1 MTAALFRPFDL
12 AGTSLRN
19 RIAMAPMTRARNPG
33 AVANELTAQYYRQRA
48 SAGLII
54 SEGTPVSPQGQGY
67 IDVPGIWS
75 AEQVAGWKR
84 VTEAVH
90 AAQGTIFAQLWH
102 VGRMSHSS
110 LQPGGGGQ
118 PVSAGTR
125 PVASAPKNTSF
136 VYLDDGSRGHADP
149 TPARALE
156 TAEIPGIVD
165 DFVRGAD
172 NAIAAGFDGIELH
185 AANGYLFEQFLNPL
199 INQRDDRYGG
209 SLPNRARL
217 ILETV
222 DAMAQRIGAHRIG
235 VRLAPNNL
243 TFDMPFYPDNEA
255 TYLYLAEELGK
266 RGLAYVHLNDN
277 LQAGRSV
284 LGEAFLRQFRQAYGG
299 TVILAGGMTRE
310 RALQLVEAGTI
321 DLAAFGQPFIANP
334 DLVERLQ
341 RNIAW
346 PRPTAAPITVAAK
359 QATSTTRPRADPH
372 GVGALS
378 NGKGSDPCSA
388 HKASEPRCARI
399 RPRPSGVLAHV
410 GERLVQP
417 LEADHLSDDGLCIL
431 VADVSFSDIVNAGE
445 HRCRA
450 AYWSS
455 RRNGWWLCSQRRRLL
470 ASSPCDSSVYGPW

>member
-1 MTAALFRPFDL
+1 MTTALFQPFDL
-12 AGTSLRN
+12 AGTPLRN

-33 AVANELTAQYYRQRA
+33 SVANALTAQYYRQRA

-75 AEQVAGWKR
+75 DAQVAGWKE

-90 AAQGTIFAQLWH
+90 AAHGTIFAQLWH
-102 VGRMSHSS
+102 VGRMSHAS
-110 LQPGGGGQ
+110 LQPDGGQ

-136 VYLDDGSRGHADP
+136 VYLEDGSRGHADP
-149 TPARALE
+149 TPARALA
-156 TAEIPGIVD
+156 TGEIPGIIA
-165 DFVRGAD
+165 DFARGAD
-172 NAIAAGFDGIELH
+172 NALAAGFDGIELH

-199 INQRDDRYGG
+199 INQREDHYGG

-222 DAMAQRIGAHRIG
+222 DAMAERIGAQRIG

-243 TFDMPFYPDNEA
+243 TFDMPHYPGNEA

-277 LQAGRSV
+277 LQGGQPV
-284 LGEAFLRQFRQAYGG
+284 LGEAFLQQFRQAYGG
-299 TVILAGGMTRE
+299 TLILAGGMTRD
-310 RALQLVEAGTI
+310 RALQLLEAGTI

-341 RNIAW
+341 HDLAL
-346 PRPTAAPITVAAK
+346 
-359 QATSTTRPRADPH
+359 ATPDRSTYYGGGIEGYLDYPRA
-372 GVGALS
+372 
-378 NGKGSDPCSA
+378 
-388 HKASEPRCARI
+388 
-399 RPRPSGVLAHV
+399 
-410 GERLVQP
+410 Q
-417 LEADHLSDDGLCIL
+417 
-431 VADVSFSDIVNAGE
+431 
-445 HRCRA
+445 
-450 AYWSS
+450 
-455 RRNGWWLCSQRRRLL
+455 
-470 ASSPCDSSVYGPW
+470 

>member
-1 MTAALFRPFDL
+1 MSTPSCVHRAAGAFPRIEMTDMTAALFRPFDL

-110 LQPGGGGQ
+110 LQPDGGQ

-217 ILETV
+217 ILDTV

-341 RNIAW
+341 RNIALAT
-346 PRPTAAPITVAAK
+346 PDRSTYYGGGEAGYLDYPAA
-359 QATSTTRPRADPH
+359 
-372 GVGALS
+372 G
-378 NGKGSDPCSA
+378 
-388 HKASEPRCARI
+388 
-399 RPRPSGVLAHV
+399 
-410 GERLVQP
+410 
-417 LEADHLSDDGLCIL
+417 
-431 VADVSFSDIVNAGE
+431 
-445 HRCRA
+445 
-450 AYWSS
+450 
-455 RRNGWWLCSQRRRLL
+455 
-470 ASSPCDSSVYGPW
+470 

>member
-1 MTAALFRPFDL
+1 MHPHVNAILCASRRWRLPHTEMTDMTAALFHPFDL
-12 AGTSLRN
+12 SGTALRN

-33 AVANELTAQYYRQRA
+33 SVANELTAQYYRQRA

-75 AEQVAGWKR
+75 AEQVAGWTL

-110 LQPGGGGQ
+110 LQPNGGQ

-125 PVASAPKNTSF
+125 PVARALKNTSF
-136 VYLDDGSRGHADP
+136 VYLEDGSRGHADP
-149 TPARALE
+149 TPARALA
-156 TAEIPGIVD
+156 TDEIPDIIA
-165 DFVRGAD
+165 DFARGAD

-217 ILETV
+217 ILDTV
-222 DAMAQRIGAHRIG
+222 DAMAQRIGGHRIG

-277 LQAGRSV
+277 LQQGESV
-284 LGEAFLRQFRQAYGG
+284 LGSAFLKQFKQAYGG
-299 TVILAGGMTRE
+299 TLILAGGMTRT
-310 RALQLVEAGTI
+310 RALQLVEDGTI

-334 DLVERLQ
+334 DLVERL
-341 RNIAW
+341 RHDIAL
-346 PRPTAAPITVAAK
+346 
-359 QATSTTRPRADPH
+359 ATPDRSTYYGGGEAGYLDYPRA
-372 GVGALS
+372 
-378 NGKGSDPCSA
+378 
-388 HKASEPRCARI
+388 
-399 RPRPSGVLAHV
+399 
-410 GERLVQP
+410 Q
-417 LEADHLSDDGLCIL
+417 
-431 VADVSFSDIVNAGE
+431 
-445 HRCRA
+445 
-450 AYWSS
+450 
-455 RRNGWWLCSQRRRLL
+455 
-470 ASSPCDSSVYGPW
+470 

>member
-1 MTAALFRPFDL
+1 MTAALFHPFDL
-12 AGTSLRN
+12 AGTALRN

-33 AVANELTAQYYRQRA
+33 SVANDLTAQYYRQRA

-75 AEQVAGWKR
+75 AEQVAGWKL

-102 VGRMSHSS
+102 VGRMSHAS
-110 LQPGGGGQ
+110 LQPGGGQ

-149 TPARALE
+149 TPARALD

-172 NAIAAGFDGIELH
+172 NAVAAGFDGIELH

-199 INQRDDRYGG
+199 INQREDRYGG

-222 DAMAQRIGAHRIG
+222 DAMAERIGAHRIG

-255 TYLYLAEELGK
+255 TYLYLAEALGK

-277 LQAGRSV
+277 LQQGASV
-284 LGEAFLRQFRQAYGG
+284 LGEAFLRQFKQAYGG
-299 TVILAGGMTRE
+299 TLILAGGMTRE

-341 RNIAW
+341 HDIAL
-346 PRPTAAPITVAAK
+346 
-359 QATSTTRPRADPH
+359 ATPDRSSYYGGGEAGYLDYPRA
-372 GVGALS
+372 V
-378 NGKGSDPCSA
+378 
-388 HKASEPRCARI
+388 
-399 RPRPSGVLAHV
+399 
-410 GERLVQP
+410 
-417 LEADHLSDDGLCIL
+417 
-431 VADVSFSDIVNAGE
+431 
-445 HRCRA
+445 
-450 AYWSS
+450 
-455 RRNGWWLCSQRRRLL
+455 
-470 ASSPCDSSVYGPW
+470 